1 MRALARIRSSCSRSL
16 VAWTLACSQIS
27 VAVAGQAVEQH
38 SESVSARPIAVEA
51 FHDPR
56 PKTIYEPTYP
66 LDSDGPDGWAILS
79 LMVDPTG
86 KPFEAAVV
94 SSTGNKTF
102 DGLAVRSIERST
114 FVPASVNGQ
123 PIESAYE
130 IKFTFVNRGRSVL
143 PGASRDFN
151 DGWKRVQAALR
162 TGDRQAV
169 DADMQKLQITTLY
182 EDAHYG
188 LLQYEYA
195 SRWGN
200 EQEQLAGLKRALAN
214 SEVLSTEERRRVRLQ
229 SVKLYINTHDFV
241 EGLRRWDQLL
251 KEGGVDQQSVAQM
264 EPVIAHLKELRT
276 NDAAYDVAGLVSE
289 TGGWSLHL
297 FKRHFQ
303 AVIETG
309 SISDVKLKC
318 AKGFVRF
325 TFDPKLE
332 YTVPERFGECTIELL
347 GTPGT
352 RFKLEQS

>member
-1 MRALARIRSSCSRSL
+1 VAL
-16 VAWTLACSQIS
+16 
-27 VAVAGQAVEQH
+27 AGQAVEQH
-38 SESVSARPIAVEA
+38 ADSASAQPIAVET

-56 PKTIYEPTYP
+56 PKRIDEPAYP
-66 LDSDGPDGWAILS
+66 FDSFGPDGWAILS
-79 LMVDPTG
+79 LMVDPKG

-102 DGLAVRSIERST
+102 NALAVRSIERSM

-130 IKFTFVNRGRSVL
+130 FKFTFLNSGRSAL
-143 PGASRDFN
+143 PGGDREFI
-151 DGWKRVQAALR
+151 DGWKRVQTALKA
-162 TGDRQAV
+162 GDRQAV
-169 DADMQKLQITTLY
+169 DANMQKLQITTLH

-188 LLQYEYA
+188 ILQYEYA

-200 EQEQLAGLKRALAN
+200 EQEQLAGLQRALAN
-214 SEVLSTEERRRVRLQ
+214 AEVLSREERQGILLQ
-229 SVKLYINTHDFV
+229 SVKLYISTHDFAQ
-241 EGLRRWDQLL
+241 GLRRWDQLR
-251 KEGGVDQQSVAQM
+251 KEGGVDPQIVAQM

-276 NDAAYDVAGLVSE
+276 NDTAYNVVGLVSE
-289 TGGWSLHL
+289 TGNWSLHL

-303 AVIETG
+303 AVIESG
-309 SISDVKLKC
+309 SLSDVKLRC
-318 AKGFVRF
+318 AKGFLHF

-332 YTVPERFGECTIELL
+332 YTVPVKLGECGIELL